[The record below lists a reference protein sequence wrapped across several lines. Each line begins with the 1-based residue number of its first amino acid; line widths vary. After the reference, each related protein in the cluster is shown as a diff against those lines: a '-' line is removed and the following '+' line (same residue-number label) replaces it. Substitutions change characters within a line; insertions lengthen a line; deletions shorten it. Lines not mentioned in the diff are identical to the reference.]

1 MNMNNTMTTAMQR
14 EIKFRAW
21 IIDEARMSYGDEWFS
36 MSPDGSLIQYADQGF
51 WVNNLNTSKEHKEYL
66 AENDIQIR
74 DEFILQQYTG
84 LKENNGKEIYEGD
97 IVRWDDMTNGE
108 KWRVAVVE
116 IKPDLQFKII
126 RINCD
131 FIQSA
136 QEGYVFRFGN
146 FIYKDTHNH
155 LEVVGNIYQ
164 HPELLQTENLHKYKG
179 GEA

>member
-1 MNMNNTMTTAMQR
+1 MNNTMTTETKQR
-14 EIKFRAW
+14 EIKFRGKEIGINKWVYGSYVTYLDTEYEGSPRAHA
-21 IIDEARMSYGDEWFS
+21 IINDRGVW
-36 MSPDGSLIQYADQGF
+36 SLVDKKTIG
-51 WVNNLNTSKEHKEYL
+51 
-66 AENDIQIR
+66 
-74 DEFILQQYTG
+74 QYTG
-84 LKENNGKEIYEGD
+84 LKDKAVKEIYEGD

-108 KWRVAVVE
+108 RWRVAVVE

-131 FIQSA
+131 FKQSA

-164 HPELLQTENLHKYKG
+164 HPELLQTSN
-179 GEA
+179 